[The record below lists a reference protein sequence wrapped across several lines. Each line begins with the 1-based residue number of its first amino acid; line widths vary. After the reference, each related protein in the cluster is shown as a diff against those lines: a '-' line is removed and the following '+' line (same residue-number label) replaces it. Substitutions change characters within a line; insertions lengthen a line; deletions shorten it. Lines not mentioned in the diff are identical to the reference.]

1 MDSITEVYEMKKSEK
16 IDQPNSRRRFLK
28 GSLMAGVAGVVA
40 SSTSAAVS
48 AVAQSEPAKEK
59 TCTPK
64 HSWEIVP
71 DPIPASKITQSIE
84 ADIVVVGAGV
94 AGVFAAHAAAENG
107 AKAIVLEKFKTFSCR
122 AKDNGAVNTKLHSK
136 EDGTWIDE
144 ERLLEDLFNYY
155 QNRTHQSLMR
165 EFVYK
170 SGKIMNHY
178 IDLCEA
184 NGVSVTLL
192 PGYEVSRN
200 SPGYATAHNFFL
212 KDQAHSSGSEYVP
225 TQVYLMRVVEK
236 HAKELGAE
244 FRYNT
249 AAEQLIRD
257 KKSGRVTGVV
267 ARTKTGYIQFNARK
281 AVIMATGGYTENKEM
296 LEAWGPSGLLMEVPC
311 YTPVGGNM
319 GEGIAMSLWAGA
331 SLQRPPFPV
340 QTHTIPAPVLGN
352 DLMVANQTLLHINK
366 LGLRYENENQPDP
379 LQSNGRVLQ
388 PGKKAWSIFDSRYYK
403 DQAPIKTS
411 QGGPVN
417 EPQSSLDESV
427 AKGLAFKADTIEEL
441 AQKIGVPASTL
452 KKTVDRY
459 TELAKKGKDE
469 DFGKPAR
476 LMFPITDAPFYALPI
491 KSQLLVTLG
500 SLNCDPNM
508 QVLDTNDEPIP
519 GFYAI
524 GNMMGNYFGEYP
536 MFAPGFSSGRCI
548 VMSHILAERLAKA

>member
-1 MDSITEVYEMKKSEK
+1 MKKSEK

-40 SSTSAAVS
+40 GSTSVAIS
-48 AVAQSEPAKEK
+48 AVAQSEPAKANK
-59 TCTPK
+59 TAPK

-71 DPIPASKITQSIE
+71 PPILANEITQTIDT
-84 ADIVVVGAGV
+84 DIVVVGAGV
-94 AGVFAAHAAAENG
+94 AGVFAANAAVENG
-107 AKAIVLEKFKTFSCR
+107 AKVVVLEKFKTFSCR
-122 AKDNGAVNTKLHSK
+122 AKDNGAVNTRLHSK
-136 EDGTWIDE
+136 KDGTWIDE

-165 EFVYK
+165 EFVYN
-170 SGKIMNHY
+170 SGKVMNHY

-212 KDQAHSSGSEYVP
+212 KDKAHSSGSEYVP
-225 TQVYLMRVVEK
+225 TQIYLMRVVEK
-236 HAKELGAE
+236 RAKDLGVG
-244 FRYNT
+244 FHYST
-249 AAEQLIRD
+249 SAEQLIRD
-257 KKSGRVTGVV
+257 KSGRVTGVV
-267 ARTKTGYIQFNARK
+267 AKAKTGYIQFNARK
-281 AVIMATGGYTENKEM
+281 AVIMATGGFTENKEM
-296 LEAWGPSGLLMEVPC
+296 LDAWAPNAELMEVPC

-331 SLQRPPFPV
+331 SLQRPPYPV
-340 QTHTIPAPVLGN
+340 LTHTIPAPALGN
-352 DLMVANQTLLHINK
+352 DLMAANQTFLRVNRI
-366 LGLRYENENQPDP
+366 GLRYENENQPDP
-379 LQSNGRVLQ
+379 MQSNGRVLQ
-388 PGKKAWSIFDSRYYK
+388 PGKKAWNILDSRYFK
-403 DQAPIKTS
+403 DQEPIKTS

-417 EPQSSLDESV
+417 EPLEALEDSV
-427 AKGLAFKADTIEEL
+427 AKGLAFKANTIEGL
-441 AQKIGVPASTL
+441 AGKIGVPPAAL
-452 KKTVDRY
+452 KKTVERY
-459 TELAKKGKDE
+459 TALAKKGKDE
-469 DFGKPAR
+469 DFGKPAN

-491 KSQLLVTLG
+491 KSHLLATLG

-519 GFYAI
+519 GLYAI